1 MASDAHDRPG
11 DSSSEGA
18 AFEVTAAGPGDADD
32 LVALFHAAG
41 SPCFCRFWHFTGTNN
56 EWLDRCANAVGENER
71 ALREALAAGSDEARG
86 VVARVRPEGAARALA
101 AESASAARALA
112 AESAGAAAG
121 ALAAESAGAAAGAIV
136 GWMKVA
142 PVAVMRKA
150 YDRRLYRNLP
160 CFAGDRS
167 GVFAIGCF
175 LVHPDHRKR
184 GVSEALVRGAV
195 AIAPSWGA
203 RALEAFPRRP
213 KEPVRD
219 DELWT
224 GPMSAFE
231 RNGFVE
237 VHTFEPY
244 PVLRRD
250 L

>member
-1 MASDAHDRPG
+1 MSPLPSLADPQTGYLLR
-11 DSSSEGA
+11 
-18 AFEVTAAGPGDADD
+18 AAGPELADG
-32 LVALFHAAG
+32 LALLFQAAA

-56 EWLDRCANAVGENER
+56 DWLDRCANATDENER
-71 ALREALAAGSDEARG
+71 ELREALSAGSDEARG
-86 VVARVRPEGAARALA
+86 VVAIDVGSGVVA
-101 AESASAARALA
+101 
-112 AESAGAAAG
+112 
-121 ALAAESAGAAAGAIV
+121 

-142 PVAVMRKA
+142 PVAAMKKA

-160 CFAGDRS
+160 CFEGDRA
-167 GVFAIGCF
+167 GVMAIGCL
-175 LVHPDHRKR
+175 LVHPEHRKR
-184 GVSEALVRGAV
+184 GVSGALVRGAI

-213 KEPVRD
+213 KEAVRD

-224 GPMSAFE
+224 GPMGAFE
-231 RNGFVE
+231 KNGFAE